1 MSINLINY
9 KKNKMIFSKLIGE
22 KYKIKKDLYDKH
34 TLTIQSNDKEVKCK
48 CIMFMIEK
56 ELNKT
61 TDNEKKTILSDS
73 LIIWSD
79 SNPYIDQYTKEISE
93 IMRQSLQ
100 QHKKYLLN
108 QNNQIITHKDLRDFI
123 NDLIKNQ
130 YNFLDKSGKSINCNW
145 ILTSKLENM
154 IEYYMITD
162 IIYY

>member
-1 MSINLINY
+1 MSVNSINY

-34 TLTIQSNDKEVKCK
+34 ILTIQSNGKEIKCK

-56 ELNKT
+56 ELVLVPNPK
-61 TDNEKKTILSDS
+61 DSSDS

-79 SNPYIDQYTKEISE
+79 SNPYIDQYTRDISQ
-93 IMRQSLQ
+93 IMRKTLQ
-100 QHKKYLLN
+100 TTKNYLLE
-108 QNNQIITHKDLRDFI
+108 QNNQLIEKKDLRDFI

-145 ILTSKLENM
+145 ILISKQENI